1 MQTTPIPDYYE
12 ILGVERN
19 AGPEQIRSA
28 WRSAAHLSHPD
39 TGGSNG
45 LFRLLTVAYETL
57 SDPAKRSAYDA
68 FLSSPTHDQ
77 PEDEREYDG
86 YDQEG
91 EEQSDEADE
100 WDVVDEDE
108 PVDNRPQ
115 TEHASND
122 TETKSDFRRIGPF
135 RLHHVALIVMFA
147 IYAACRTIISQ
158 ADAQSLDMWL
168 LGAGIV
174 IVLWRLSVLIGRS
187 KAQSEAAYRQS
198 GVDEVDTMEGV
209 EFEQRLARLFVDLGY
224 QVETTVTTGDYG
236 ADLILH
242 SDEGCVVVQAKRSS
256 RAVGVAA
263 VQEAHTAMAHYGAQ
277 RAIVVTNNRFTRQAA
292 VLADD
297 AGVTL
302 YDRTWLVESMA
313 SAVEALGTRL
323 TSKRR
328 LERTALRYGAPVL
341 AKVVF
346 YTLVIP
352 FGLALW
358 VIGSVI
364 GGAAKLSQPLQR
376 GS

>member
-1 MQTTPIPDYYE
+1 MRTTPIPDYYE
-12 ILGVERN
+12 ILGVNRDATPAE
-19 AGPEQIRSA
+19 IRSA
-28 WRSAAHLSHPD
+28 WRSAARLSHPD
-39 TGGSNG
+39 AGGSNG
-45 LFRLLTVAYETL
+45 LFRLLTAAYETL
-57 SDPAKRSAYDA
+57 SDPTKRAAYDA
-68 FLSSPTHDQ
+68 SLASPAHSQSEDETSTWE
-77 PEDEREYDG
+77 PEDEA
-86 YDQEG
+86 
-91 EEQSDEADE
+91 DEPGE

-108 PVDNRPQ
+108 PVDARATTQP
-115 TEHASND
+115 TRRATKAASD
-122 TETKSDFRRIGPF
+122 LRRIGPF
-135 RLHHVALIVMFA
+135 RIHHIALLVIFVL
-147 IYAACRTIISQ
+147 YAASRPVVSPAVTH
-158 ADAQSLDMWL
+158 SLDLWL
-168 LGAGIV
+168 AGAAVV

-187 KAQSEAAYRQS
+187 KAQSEAAYRQA

-256 RAVGVAA
+256 RAVGVTA